1 MKNNKTLITA
11 TFIGFA
17 LVALPVFAE
26 GIAVSG
32 ATTTPSVGV
41 ISGGVNNLPKM
52 GIPHV
57 FIREKKDDMRDVRM
71 MRQDIEKEM
80 KERKIEGRIAS
91 SSDVRVMK
99 EIMEKEMRMKVA
111 SSSDNMMFRREE
123 IKQKFEDE
131 KVRLGGKLKT
141 IKDERK
147 RNMVKK
153 VNEQFQ
159 EINTKKLE
167 HFSNA
172 LKQMEEVLLKI
183 KTRAAKASAGAD
195 TSTLNTK
202 IATFETAVTVA
213 RAAIVAQSAKI
224 YSIEITTE
232 DNLKNNTGVTRQ
244 ALQADLKTVFDLV
257 KNAHESLK
265 DIMKELSNVRAT
277 TTTTATTTV
286 N

>member
-71 MRQDIEKEM
+71 MRQDIKKEM
-80 KERKIEGRIAS
+80 KERKIEGRTAS
-91 SSDVRVMK
+91 SS
-99 EIMEKEMRMKVA
+99 A
-111 SSSDNMMFRREE
+111 NMMFRREE
-123 IKQKFEDE
+123 IKQKFDDE

-183 KTRAAKASAGAD
+183 KTRAVKASAGAD